1 MAAEDVR
8 AFCRRTRPPTVLL
21 HNIYD
26 FAVALSAADADALE
40 EEVGLEMSKFGRVLD
55 AEAVAG
61 TVKVYFDATESAMR
75 CATALDGT
83 RFDGRAI
90 SARYVAASA
99 RRGASTAG
107 ASTKSAR

>member
-40 EEVGLEMSKFGRVLD
+40 EEVGIEMSKFGRVLD

-75 CATALDGT
+75 CAC
-83 RFDGRAI
+83 F
-90 SARYVAASA
+90 SASSWWRCSSSAANTYA
-99 RRGASTAG
+99 RGGPPGSL
-107 ASTKSAR
+107 